1 MSNRISLLTD
11 QYQAESAALASWTQS
26 MYTAM
31 EMDLGLQQ
39 HVMDQMDDA
48 YERALRP
55 YLDEIQTLS
64 AEATIKALESQA
76 DLTDAQAQAVR
87 DAQARLD
94 QEQQGEDVGNFFTTV
109 GGVLEDIPT
118 IGWLGDAF
126 NLIGKI
132 FG

>member
-1 MSNRISLLTD
+1 
-11 QYQAESAALASWTQS
+11 